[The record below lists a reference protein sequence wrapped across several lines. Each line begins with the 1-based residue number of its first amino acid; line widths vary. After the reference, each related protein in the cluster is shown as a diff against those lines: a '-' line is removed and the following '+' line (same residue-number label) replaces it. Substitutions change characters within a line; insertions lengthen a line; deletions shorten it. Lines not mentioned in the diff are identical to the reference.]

1 MDLISSGPAC
11 PATDAEKLTDVIVSQ
26 ISGYQEADDGR
37 AESTTVLVEEGY
49 ATPTQPFFHSG
60 GLNSVSSG
68 SLCPPDFG
76 NSPVIPD

>member
-26 ISGYQEADDGR
+26 TSGYQEADGR

-60 GLNSVSSG
+60 GLPSVSSG
-68 SLCPPDFG
+68 SLFPPDFG